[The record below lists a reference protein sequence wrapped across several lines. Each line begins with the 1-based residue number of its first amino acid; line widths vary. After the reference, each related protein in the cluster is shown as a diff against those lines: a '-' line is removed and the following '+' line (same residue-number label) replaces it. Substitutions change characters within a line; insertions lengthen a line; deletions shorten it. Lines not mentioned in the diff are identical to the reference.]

1 MEIKKGIPVSPG
13 IVVAPAFLLDTEEHR
28 IPRRTV
34 TENETQGEL
43 EQVSA
48 AFTAAAEELVRQRNL
63 IAERHG
69 HDTARI
75 FDFHVGV
82 VQDAKFTQQ
91 IEELIRDK
99 LYSGAYA
106 VSHVMRSYQR
116 RLSAMRD
123 PLFQERVRDLQD
135 IEKRLMRHLL
145 GEAREDLA
153 HLTEPVVVVA
163 RDLTPSQAAH
173 LDPSKVVGV
182 ATDLGGLTSHTAI
195 FARSL
200 EIPAVMGLEDMTT
213 CISGGDYVVV
223 DGTHGVVVANPDEET
238 QRRYH
243 TLQTR
248 HQEVRA
254 GLEELRTLPAV
265 TQDGTR
271 VSLYGNIEFP
281 HEVATC
287 LAKGA
292 EGVGLYRTEFLYLRE
307 DEEPTEDDHYQAYL
321 EAARAADGKPLTIR
335 TLDLGAD
342 KYTQNRNA
350 EPERNPFLG
359 LRSIRYCLQHLDVF
373 KIQLRAIL
381 RASVEADI
389 RIMFPLITGLMEF
402 RQGRMVLSEAMED
415 LEEMGIPFRRDIPL
429 GIMIETP
436 AAALQCKEFAR
447 EVDFVSLGTNDLIQ
461 YTLAVDRANERVASL
476 YTASHPAVLRLLRD
490 VIRTCDRYN
499 VESALCGEMA
509 GEPIYTLLLM
519 GLGLRR
525 FSMAAGDIAEVKKII
540 RSTTIVHARKVAR
553 RAMSF
558 EIDRQ
563 VTNYLRDET
572 RKTWP
577 HAL

>member
-13 IVVAPAFLLDTEEHR
+13 IVVAPAFLLDMEEHR

-173 LDPSKVVGV
+173 LDPTKVVGV

-238 QRRYH
+238 QGRYH
-243 TLQTR
+243 TLQAR

-307 DEEPTEDDHYQAYL
+307 DEEPTEDDHYRAYL

-476 YTASHPAVLRLLRD
+476 YTASHPAVLRLLRE